1 MFYLK
6 IYFCY
11 LYKKQSEKV
20 RKVSNEA
27 LQKRIKKAEKIH
39 NNKFLTWLYWLF
51 MDKDYVEY
59 KEKLVQKSYSV

>member
-11 LYKKQSEKV
+11 LYKKRSEKV